1 MPRVSRFPLFALS
14 ILVLAACSARTGRAD
29 IIELMDGTTQ
39 EGEVIHEDKNTITL
53 SIQLGAMKGTV
64 VLNRRDIRSVK
75 VTDPVIDPALV
86 EGNVLV
92 KAAEAL
98 TDVKQAIAAWTKA
111 AEFYDRHAGFSSEAH
126 AAYEK
131 VLLLDPDNAAIR
143 AKLGYVQTPDGW
155 AKKIDLQRAEAAKIA
170 ERARVVQAK
179 AKVEDDMVIGLRED
193 NALVKKIQ
201 EEKARAKADIPP
213 APPVAPQPL
222 QPQPQFANQQY
233 GGIEYYQG
241 LPYYPTILYGFGP
254 GGFGGNGFGFV
265 GGGFNNGFGYSGYN
279 NYGYGGGYG
288 GGYGY
293 SNYSSYYGG
302 GLSLGFHGKIGSV
315 RVSGRLGF

>member
-1 MPRVSRFPLFALS
+1 MHRFPLFALTA
-14 ILVLAACSARTGRAD
+14 LVLVAGSARTGRAD
-29 IIELMDGTTQ
+29 IIELMDGSIQ
-39 EGEVIHEDKNTITL
+39 EGEVTHEDKNTITL

-64 VLNRRDIRSVK
+64 VLNRKDIRSMK
-75 VTDPVIDPALV
+75 VSDPVIDPALV
-86 EGNVLV
+86 EGAVLV

-98 TDVKQAIAAWTKA
+98 TDVKQAIAGWSKA

-143 AKLGYVQTPDGW
+143 ARLGYVQTPDGW
-155 AKKIDLQRAEAAKIA
+155 AKKIDLQHAEAAKLA

-179 AKVEDDMVIGLRED
+179 AKDEDDMVIGLRED

-213 APPVAPQPL
+213 APPQPP
-222 QPQPQFANQQY
+222 QPQPQFVNQQY
-233 GGIEYYQG
+233 GGVDYYQG

-254 GGFGGNGFGFV
+254 GGFGGNGFGFA
-265 GGGFNNGFGYSGYN
+265 GGGFNNGFGYSNYN
-279 NYGYGGGYG
+279 SYGGGFG
-288 GGYGY
+288 GGYSGY
-293 SNYSSYYGG
+293 SNYSSYNGG
-302 GLSLGFHGKIGSV
+302 GLSLGFRGKIGSV